1 MVYLKW
7 VLLMAPSFFMAVVGR
22 LLAPFLPF
30 FVDETGYLPKWLW
43 WFQTPD
49 NPIDGDRGHWKRWPG
64 TTSLRTYIRRVAWLL
79 RNVCYGFDESVCGV
93 HMLPTD
99 VLTEIGETNASDKKG
114 ISGSCWRTLHRDG
127 KLIAFHWYYVKHY
140 QWWHIKA
147 CVRISLGWKLWNPE
161 TIDKQYTAYFHP
173 CKCLEWRV

>member
-7 VLLMAPSFFMAVVGR
+7 VLLMAPSFFMAIVGR
-22 LLAPFLPF
+22 LLAPFLPPF
-30 FVDETGYLPKWLW
+30 ADEAGYLPRWLW

-64 TTSLRTYIRRVAWLL
+64 TTPLRTYIRRVAWLL
-79 RNVCYGFDESVCGV
+79 RNVCYGFDDFVLGI
-93 HMLPTD
+93 HTLPTD
-99 VLTEIGETNASDKKG
+99 ILTEVGETNASDKKG

-127 KLIAFHWYYVKHY
+127 ELIAFHWYYVKHY

-173 CKCLEWRV
+173 WKCLEWRD